1 MTASKSKRL
10 SEGDTQHRHMSTPAF
25 SLHACPLPRGP
36 GSRRGGQ
43 QHGDQSAAP
52 PTGWHI
58 RASPHAL
65 SLNPHNHHDTG
76 ICLPLALNEEIG
88 SGKTGNLSRV
98 TSARGACILK
108 PRMSERSWAPP
119 APALRHSWGLRGQAQ
134 PALPVVAPPPGGPG
148 QGTGHR
154 QLGTNFYF
162 LCWSGQSMAMGQW

>member
-1 MTASKSKRL
+1 
-10 SEGDTQHRHMSTPAF
+10 MSMPPF
-25 SLHACPLPRGP
+25 SLHACPPPRGP

-43 QHGDQSAAP
+43 QHGDRSAAP

-76 ICLPLALNEEIG
+76 ICLPLALDEEIG

-108 PRMSERSWAPP
+108 PHVPERSWAPP
-119 APALRHSWGLRGQAQ
+119 APALPHSWGLGGRHSQRSPWRHLHLGGRGRNRT
-134 PALPVVAPPPGGPG
+134 PSTWNKLLFLVLVWSVHGHGSVV
-148 QGTGHR
+148 TGNSWKEGR
-154 QLGTNFYF
+154 
-162 LCWSGQSMAMGQW
+162 